1 MSNPAE
7 HVTDAAYFELPKALG
22 GKYYLPDFG
31 TVELFGVEVKL
42 QLTKF
47 MVLEAAAAVLLLLI
61 FIPLARRIAT
71 GKPPRGYFWN
81 FFEAI
86 ILFIRNEVVRPSIGH
101 SHSDGH
107 HDDNPYRDADRFL
120 PFILTLFFFIL
131 GCNLMGLLPW
141 CGSPTGA
148 LGVTAAMA
156 VMAFLCV
163 IGAGMAKFG
172 AVKFWLGLC
181 PHMDVPLVLKVFLV
195 PMMLAI
201 EIVGLFIKHIVLAVR
216 LLSNMFAGHLVVAV
230 VLGFIVLYAN
240 SLVWYGV
247 MPISVLGATAL
258 NMLELFVAFLQ
269 AYLFAFLTAL
279 FIGMASHQH

>member
-7 HVTDAAYFELPKALG
+7 HVTDAKYFELPSFLG
-22 GKYYLPDFG
+22 GKHDLPDFG
-31 TVELFGVEVKL
+31 RREVFGVTFDL
-42 QLTKF
+42 QVTKF
-47 MVLEAAAAVLLLLI
+47 MVLEVAVAVVLLLI
-61 FIPLARRIAT
+61 FVPLARKVAT

-81 FFEAI
+81 LFEAM
-86 ILFIRNEVVRPSIGH
+86 ILFIRNEVVRPSIGQH
-101 SHSDGH
+101 E
-107 HDDNPYRDADRFL
+107 ADRFL

-131 GCNLMGLLPW
+131 GCNLAGLLPW

-148 LGVTAAMA
+148 LAVTGALALMS
-156 VMAFLCV
+156 FLCV

-181 PHMDVPLVLKVFLV
+181 PHMDVPFVLRVFLI
-195 PMMLAI
+195 PMMLFI
-201 EIVGLFIKHIVLAVR
+201 EILGLCIKHIVLAVR

-230 VLGFIVLYAN
+230 VLLFVVMFAN
-240 SLVWYGV
+240 SPAWYGV
-247 MPISVLGATAL
+247 MPVSVLGATAL

-279 FIGMASHQH
+279 FIGMAVHQH